1 MKINYSEYTLIS
13 FGDSFT
19 FGQDAIDGEHINPIA
34 IKTSSAH
41 HRLKANGLDGVIE
54 MWKSECN
61 EKAYTQIIADA
72 FGFKNN
78 LNFGVPGSSNER
90 SLNLLDSFLRQ
101 NPTLKVFVLFNFTAT
116 SRHLNIL
123 KLEKE
128 EIYDRMPYDIVDVNM
143 TTLESREATISGGDK
158 YVGINKRSIENLFTY
173 FRNEEQETYQHIK
186 DRRALYNILSA
197 YDVPHVSFDI
207 LNGEDARILIVK
219 PTHRINSN
227 DGLGIETLYN
237 NDESYVFTEME
248 LFESYTKEL
257 IDNSPRLSH
266 IGLDCL
272 AGAPNINIFIDELEP
287 NKDGG
292 KVIYRGD
299 GTKESDYLRYHS
311 EYGMHWSIEGHKEV
325 AKLIEKFIKNKYD
338 T

>member
-13 FGDSFT
+13 FGDSYT
-19 FGQDAIDGEHINPIA
+19 FGQDVIDGEYIDPMT

-101 NPTLKVFVLFNFTAT
+101 NPTLKIFVLFNFTAA

-123 KLEKE
+123 KLQKE
-128 EIYDRMPYDIVDVNM
+128 QIYDRMPYDIVDVNM
-143 TTLESREATISGGDK
+143 TTLTSREAHFQNGDR

-197 YDVPHVSFDI
+197 YDVPHASFDI
-207 LNGEDARILIVK
+207 LNGEDARILNV
-219 PTHRINSN
+219 PPMHRINSN

-257 IDNSPRLSH
+257 IDNSPLLSH
-266 IGLDCL
+266 IGIDHL
-272 AGAPNINIFIDELEP
+272 AGAANINLFLEELEP
-287 NKDGG
+287 NKDDG

-299 GTKESDYLRYHS
+299 GTKESDYLRYRS
-311 EYGMHWSIEGHKEV
+311 EYGMHWSIEGHKEA